1 MSDTYFARRFQLA
14 RIIPIATG
22 KPGNL
27 RQLTIARLPTNH
39 KIRRYLGNEDH
50 IVGPHSFTSTIWVV
64 SYLSPCVGVEVVR
77 LGLEVDWTPSADGQ
91 KPILR
96 EPVVVGV
103 LRVKKVALLLF
114 LRN

>member
-1 MSDTYFARRFQLA
+1 MSDTNFSRRFQFA
-14 RIIPIATG
+14 RIIPSATG

-50 IVGPHSFTSTIWVV
+50 IVVPHSFTTTIWVV

-91 KPILR
+91 KPILI
-96 EPVVVGV
+96 
-103 LRVKKVALLLF
+103 KV
-114 LRN
+114 